1 MKKLMYSSAGLLV
14 IALAFLAFNMLARV
28 GLSDWRL
35 DLTEQKLHTISAGT
49 EKVLAEIE
57 QPVELYFF
65 YSDQASKDLPTL
77 RTYAKRVEEMLKAY
91 ERAAEGK
98 LKLHIVDPQPFS
110 AEEDQAAEFGLQAI
124 PLNAGGDKLYF
135 GLAGRVGDGVP
146 QAIPVFALDQEEFL
160 EYDLS
165 RLVQSLAKPERPV
178 IGVLSGLPLNGG
190 FDMQTRQPS
199 QPWMVM
205 EEIRQQFQIE
215 SLKAGIDQ
223 IPEKVS
229 VLLLVHPKDLP
240 EQSLYAIDQF
250 VLRGGKLL
258 AFVDPYSEI
267 DSGMPM
273 PGEEAASKTSDL
285 PALFKA
291 WGVQLLPDQ
300 VVTDGAY
307 AMALSMGEGLRA
319 VRHAAFLS
327 LPRAALDQSDV
338 STAGLETLTL
348 ASAGILE
355 PLAGAKSRFTPLLQ
369 SSVYAMPVDS
379 KRLALLQNPEELI
392 RELQPTGQRYAMAA
406 RISGPA
412 ETAFANG
419 IEGRKDGLKSADNI
433 NVIVVADTDLLSDR
447 MWVQVQ
453 VQVQDFFGQRMPQP
467 WADNASF
474 TINALDNLSGSDAL
488 ISVRSRGRFS
498 RPFEVVD
505 ALQRTA
511 EVKFREQEAELQQR
525 LAATEQQLAS
535 LQQSDDPAQSPQLTP
550 EQQATLQQFMAEK
563 VRIRKELREV
573 RFQLNADI
581 DALGRSLKLVNIAL
595 VPLLLTV
602 GVLLLWFW
610 RRRKR

>member
-35 DLTEQKLHTISAGT
+35 DLTEQKLYTISAGT

-65 YSDQASKDLPTL
+65 YSDQASKDLPSL
-77 RTYAKRVEEMLKAY
+77 RNYAKRVEEMLKAY
-91 ERAAEGK
+91 ERAADGK

-110 AEEDQAAEFGLQAI
+110 AEEDQATEFGLQAI
-124 PLNAGGDKLYF
+124 PLNSSGDKLYF

-146 QAIPVFALDQEEFL
+146 QAISVFSLDQEEFL

-178 IGVLSGLPLNGG
+178 VGVLSGLPLNGG

-240 EQSLYAIDQF
+240 EQTLYAIDQF

-273 PGEEAASKTSDL
+273 PGDEAASKTSDL

-307 AMALSMGEGLRA
+307 AMALSMGEGQRA

-348 ASAGILE
+348 ASAGILQ
-355 PLAGAKSRFTPLLQ
+355 PLASAKSHFTPLLQ
-369 SSVYAMPVDS
+369 SSAYAMPVDT

-419 IEGRKDGLKSADNI
+419 IEGRKDGLKYADNI

-447 MWVQVQ
+447 MWVH
-453 VQVQDFFGQRMPQP
+453 VQDYFGQRMPQP

-474 TINALDNLSGSDAL
+474 AINALDNLSGSDAL

-535 LQQSDDPAQSPQLTP
+535 LQQSEDPAQSPQLTP

-563 VRIRKELREV
+563 VRIRKELRDV

-595 VPLLLTV
+595 MPLLLTV

>member
-35 DLTEQKLHTISAGT
+35 DLTEHKLYTLSAGS

-65 YSDQASKDLPTL
+65 YSDQASKDLPPL
-77 RTYAKRVEEMLKAY
+77 RNYAKRVEEMLKAY
-91 ERAAEGK
+91 ERVAAGK
-98 LKLHIVDPQPFS
+98 LKLHIIDPQPFS
-110 AEEDQAAEFGLQAI
+110 AEEDQAAELGLQAI
-124 PLNAGGDKLYF
+124 PLNGAGDKLYF
-135 GLAGRVGDGVP
+135 GLAGRVAGGAP

-165 RLVQSLAKPERPV
+165 RLLQSLAKPARPV

-199 QPWMVM
+199 PPWMVM

-258 AFVDPYSEI
+258 AFVDPYSEV

-300 VVTDGAY
+300 VVSDGAY
-307 AMALSMGEGLRA
+307 AMALSMGEGQRA

-327 LPRAALDQSDV
+327 LPRAALEQSDV

-348 ASAGILE
+348 ASAGILQ

-433 NVIVVADTDLLSDR
+433 NVILVADTDLLSDR
-447 MWVQVQ
+447 MW

-505 ALQRTA
+505 ALQRSA
-511 EVKFREQEAELQQR
+511 ETKFREQEAELQQR

-563 VRIRKELREV
+563 VRIRKELRDV

-581 DALGRSLKLVNIAL
+581 DALGRNLKLINIAL
-595 VPLLLTV
+595 VPLLLTL

>member
-35 DLTEQKLHTISAGT
+35 DLTEQKLYTISAGT

-65 YSDQASKDLPTL
+65 YSDQASKDLPPL
-77 RTYAKRVEEMLKAY
+77 RNYAKRVEEMLKAY
-91 ERAAEGK
+91 ERVAAGK
-98 LKLHIVDPQPFS
+98 LKLHIIDPQPFS
-110 AEEDQAAEFGLQAI
+110 AEEDQAAELGLQAI
-124 PLNAGGDKLYF
+124 PLNGAGDKLYF
-135 GLAGRVGDGVP
+135 GLAGRVAGGAP

-258 AFVDPYSEI
+258 AFVDPYSEV

-307 AMALSMGEGLRA
+307 AMALSMGEGQRA

-453 VQVQDFFGQRMPQP
+453 DFFGQRMPQP

-498 RPFEVVD
+498 RPFEVVE
-505 ALQRTA
+505 ALQR
-511 EVKFREQEAELQQR
+511 EAEAQFRVKEEDLQKR
-525 LAATEQQLAS
+525 LAETDQKLAS
-535 LQQSDDPAQSPQLTP
+535 LQQQDPSKALELTP
-550 EQQATLQQFMAEK
+550 EQQAAVQQFLDEK
-563 VRIRKELREV
+563 LRIRKELREV

-610 RRRKR
+610 RRRKC

>member
-35 DLTEQKLHTISAGT
+35 DLTEQKLYTISAGT

-307 AMALSMGEGLRA
+307 AMALSMGEGQRA

-392 RELQPTGQRYAMAA
+392 RELQPTGQRYAMAV

-447 MWVQVQ
+447 MW

-563 VRIRKELREV
+563 VRIRKELRDV

>member
-35 DLTEQKLHTISAGT
+35 DLTEQKLYTISAGT

-98 LKLHIVDPQPFS
+98 LKLHIIDPQPFS

-135 GLAGRVGDGVP
+135 GLAGRVGDSVP

-258 AFVDPYSEI
+258 AFVDPYSEV

-307 AMALSMGEGLRA
+307 AMALSMGEGQRA

-453 VQVQDFFGQRMPQP
+453 DFFGQRMPQP

-563 VRIRKELREV
+563 VRIRKELRDV

-595 VPLLLTV
+595 VPLLLTL
-602 GVLLLWFW
+602 GVLSLWFW

>member
-35 DLTEQKLHTISAGT
+35 DLTEQKLYTISAGT

-65 YSDQASKDLPTL
+65 YSDQASKDLPAL
-77 RTYAKRVEEMLKAY
+77 RNYAKRVEEMLKAY

-307 AMALSMGEGLRA
+307 AMALSMGEGQRA

-447 MWVQVQ
+447 MW

-595 VPLLLTV
+595 VPVLLTV

>member
-35 DLTEQKLHTISAGT
+35 DLTEQKLYTISAGT

-77 RTYAKRVEEMLKAY
+77 RNYAKRVEEMLKAY

-307 AMALSMGEGLRA
+307 AMALSMGEGQRA

-453 VQVQDFFGQRMPQP
+453 DFFGQRLPQP

-498 RPFEVVD
+498 RPFEVVT
-505 ALQRTA
+505 ALQREA
-511 EVKFREQEAELQQR
+511 ESSFRIKEEELQQR
-525 LAATEQQLAS
+525 LAETDQKLAE
-535 LQQSDDPAQSPQLTP
+535 LQTNEDPEKTLELTP
-550 EQQATLQQFMAEK
+550 EQQATVQQFLQEK
-563 VRIRKELREV
+563 VRLRKELRDV

-581 DALGRSLKLVNIAL
+581 DQLGRTLKLLNIVL
-595 VPLLLTV
+595 VPALLTV
-602 GVLLLWFW
+602 LVLGFWWW
-610 RRRKR
+610 RRRRQ

>member
-35 DLTEQKLHTISAGT
+35 DLTEQKLYTISAGT

-98 LKLHIVDPQPFS
+98 LKLHIIDPQPFS
-110 AEEDQAAEFGLQAI
+110 AEEDQAAEFGLQAV

-160 EYDLS
+160 EYDIS

-258 AFVDPYSEI
+258 AFVDPYSEV

-307 AMALSMGEGLRA
+307 AMALSMGEGQRA
-319 VRHAAFLS
+319 VRHAGFLS

-447 MWVQVQ
+447 MW

-595 VPLLLTV
+595 VPLLLTL
-602 GVLLLWFW
+602 GVLSLWFW

>member
-35 DLTEQKLHTISAGT
+35 DLTEQKLYTISAGT

-77 RTYAKRVEEMLKAY
+77 RNYAKRVEEMLKAY

-258 AFVDPYSEI
+258 AFVDPYSEV

-307 AMALSMGEGLRA
+307 AMALSMGEGQRA

-453 VQVQDFFGQRMPQP
+453 DFFGQRMPQP

-563 VRIRKELREV
+563 VRIRKELRDV

-595 VPLLLTV
+595 VPLLLTL
-602 GVLLLWFW
+602 GVLSLWFW

>member
-35 DLTEQKLHTISAGT
+35 DLTEQKLYTISAGT

-77 RTYAKRVEEMLKAY
+77 RNYAKRVEEMLKAY

-307 AMALSMGEGLRA
+307 AMALSMGEGQRA

-453 VQVQDFFGQRMPQP
+453 DFFGQRMPQP

-563 VRIRKELREV
+563 VRIRKELRDV

>member
-35 DLTEQKLHTISAGT
+35 DLTEQKLYTISAGT

-98 LKLHIVDPQPFS
+98 LKLHIIDPQPFS

-160 EYDLS
+160 EYDIS

-258 AFVDPYSEI
+258 AFVDPYSEV

-307 AMALSMGEGLRA
+307 AMALSMGEGQRA

-447 MWVQVQ
+447 MW

>member
-35 DLTEQKLHTISAGT
+35 DLTEQKLYTISAGT

-77 RTYAKRVEEMLKAY
+77 RNYAKRVEEMLKAY

-258 AFVDPYSEI
+258 AFVDPYSEV

-307 AMALSMGEGLRA
+307 AMALSMGEGQRA

-447 MWVQVQ
+447 MW

-595 VPLLLTV
+595 VPVLLTV

>member
-35 DLTEQKLHTISAGT
+35 DLTEQKLYTISAGT

-65 YSDQASKDLPTL
+65 YSDQASKDLPSL
-77 RTYAKRVEEMLKAY
+77 RNYAKRVEEMLKAY
-91 ERAAEGK
+91 ERAADGK

-110 AEEDQAAEFGLQAI
+110 AEEDQATEFGLQAI
-124 PLNAGGDKLYF
+124 PLNSSGDKLYF

-146 QAIPVFALDQEEFL
+146 QAIPVFSLDQEEFL

-178 IGVLSGLPLNGG
+178 VGVLSGLPLNGG

-240 EQSLYAIDQF
+240 EQTLYAIDQF

-273 PGEEAASKTSDL
+273 PGDEAASKTSDL

-300 VVTDGAY
+300 VVSDGAY
-307 AMALSMGEGLRA
+307 AMALSMGEGQRA

-348 ASAGILE
+348 ASAGILQ
-355 PLAGAKSRFTPLLQ
+355 PLASAKSHFTPLLQ

-419 IEGRKDGLKSADNI
+419 IEGRKDGLKHADNI

-447 MWVQVQ
+447 MWVH
-453 VQVQDFFGQRMPQP
+453 VQDYFGQRMPQP

-474 TINALDNLSGSDAL
+474 AINALDNLSGSDAL

-535 LQQSDDPAQSPQLTP
+535 LQQSEDPAQSPQLTP

-563 VRIRKELREV
+563 VRIRKELRDV

-595 VPLLLTV
+595 MPLLLTV

>member
-14 IALAFLAFNMLARV
+14 IALAFLAFNMLSRV

-35 DLTEQKLHTISAGT
+35 DLTEQKLYTISAGT

-65 YSDQASKDLPTL
+65 YSDQASKDLPSL
-77 RTYAKRVEEMLKAY
+77 RNYAKRVEEMLKAY
-91 ERAAEGK
+91 ERAADGK

-110 AEEDQAAEFGLQAI
+110 AEEDQATEFGLQAI
-124 PLNAGGDKLYF
+124 PLNSSGDKLYF

-146 QAIPVFALDQEEFL
+146 QAIPVFSLDQEEFL

-178 IGVLSGLPLNGG
+178 VGVLSGLPLNGG

-240 EQSLYAIDQF
+240 EQTLYAIDQF

-273 PGEEAASKTSDL
+273 PGDEAASKTSDL

-307 AMALSMGEGLRA
+307 AMALSMGEGQRA

-348 ASAGILE
+348 ASAGILQ
-355 PLAGAKSRFTPLLQ
+355 PLASAKSHFTPLLQ
-369 SSVYAMPVDS
+369 SSVYAMPVDT

-419 IEGRKDGLKSADNI
+419 IEGRKDGLKYADNI

-447 MWVQVQ
+447 MWVH
-453 VQVQDFFGQRMPQP
+453 VQDYFGQRMPQP

-474 TINALDNLSGSDAL
+474 AINALDNLSGSDAL

-535 LQQSDDPAQSPQLTP
+535 LQQSEDPAQSPQLTP

-563 VRIRKELREV
+563 VRIRKELRDV

-595 VPLLLTV
+595 MPLLLTV

>member
-35 DLTEQKLHTISAGT
+35 DLTEQKLYTISAGT

-77 RTYAKRVEEMLKAY
+77 RNYAKRVEEMLKAY

-453 VQVQDFFGQRMPQP
+453 DFFGQRMPQP

>member
-1 MKKLMYSSAGLLV
+1 
-14 IALAFLAFNMLARV
+14 
-28 GLSDWRL
+28 
-35 DLTEQKLHTISAGT
+35 
-49 EKVLAEIE
+49 
-57 QPVELYFF
+57 
-65 YSDQASKDLPTL
+65 
-77 RTYAKRVEEMLKAY
+77 
-91 ERAAEGK
+91 
-98 LKLHIVDPQPFS
+98 
-110 AEEDQAAEFGLQAI
+110 
-124 PLNAGGDKLYF
+124 
-135 GLAGRVGDGVP
+135 
-146 QAIPVFALDQEEFL
+146 
-160 EYDLS
+160 
-165 RLVQSLAKPERPV
+165 
-178 IGVLSGLPLNGG
+178 
-190 FDMQTRQPS
+190 
-199 QPWMVM
+199 
-205 EEIRQQFQIE
+205 
-215 SLKAGIDQ
+215 
-223 IPEKVS
+223 
-229 VLLLVHPKDLP
+229 
-240 EQSLYAIDQF
+240 
-250 VLRGGKLL
+250 
-258 AFVDPYSEI
+258 
-267 DSGMPM
+267 
-273 PGEEAASKTSDL
+273 
-285 PALFKA
+285 
-291 WGVQLLPDQ
+291 
-300 VVTDGAY
+300 
-307 AMALSMGEGLRA
+307 MGEGQRA

-453 VQVQDFFGQRMPQP
+453 DFFGQRMPQP

-563 VRIRKELREV
+563 VRIRKELRDV

-595 VPLLLTV
+595 VPLLLTL
-602 GVLLLWFW
+602 GVLSLWFW

>member
-35 DLTEQKLHTISAGT
+35 DLTEQKLYTISAGT

-307 AMALSMGEGLRA
+307 AMALSMGEGQRA

-433 NVIVVADTDLLSDR
+433 NVILVADTDLLSDR
-447 MWVQVQ
+447 MW

-563 VRIRKELREV
+563 VRIRKELRDV

>member
-1 MKKLMYSSAGLLV
+1 MKKLMYSSAGLLL

-35 DLTEQKLHTISAGT
+35 DLTEQKLYTLSAGT

-91 ERAAEGK
+91 ERVAEGK

-124 PLNAGGDKLYF
+124 PLNAAGDKLYF
-135 GLAGRVGDGVP
+135 GLAGRVGDGVA

-165 RLVQSLAKPERPV
+165 RLLQSLAKSERPV

-258 AFVDPYSEI
+258 AFVDPYSEV

-273 PGEEAASKTSDL
+273 PGDEAASKTSDL

-307 AMALSMGEGLRA
+307 AMALSMGEGQRA

-327 LPRAALDQSDV
+327 LPRAALEQGDV
-338 STAGLETLTL
+338 SSAGLETLTL

-379 KRLALLQNPEELI
+379 KRLAMLQNPEELI

-447 MWVQVQ
+447 MW

-602 GVLLLWFW
+602 AVLLLWFW

>member
-35 DLTEQKLHTISAGT
+35 DLTEQKLYTISAGT

-98 LKLHIVDPQPFS
+98 LKLHIIDPQPFS

-307 AMALSMGEGLRA
+307 AMALSMGEGQRA

-419 IEGRKDGLKSADNI
+419 IEGRKDGLKSAENI

-447 MWVQVQ
+447 MW

-595 VPLLLTV
+595 VPVLLTM

>member
-77 RTYAKRVEEMLKAY
+77 RNYAKRVEEMLKAY
-91 ERAAEGK
+91 ERAAAGK

-307 AMALSMGEGLRA
+307 AMALSMGEGQRA

-419 IEGRKDGLKSADNI
+419 IEGRKDGLKSADNV

-447 MWVQVQ
+447 MW